1 MSSSEMSLSS
11 ASISHDIRRPS
22 ETSTAESLVDTVYDI
37 SIKEEDARQELQD
50 VDQNISR
57 LQKLIEESTIELKK
71 YKEKKLSVCKFCL
84 NVSLDILLTFI
95 IIKHN
100 FNKLVNLI
108 LI

>member
-11 ASISHDIRRPS
+11 ASISHDIRMRRPS

-71 YKEKKLSVCKFCL
+71 YKEKKLMVCKFCL
-84 NVSLDILLTFI
+84 KV
-95 IIKHN
+95 
-100 FNKLVNLI
+100 
-108 LI
+108 

>member
-11 ASISHDIRRPS
+11 ASISHDIRMRRPS

-50 VDQNISR
+50 VDKNISR

-71 YKEKKLSVCKFCL
+71 YKEKKLMVCKFRL
-84 NVSLDILLTFI
+84 NV
-95 IIKHN
+95 
-100 FNKLVNLI
+100 
-108 LI
+108 

>member
-11 ASISHDIRRPS
+11 ASISHDIRMRRPS

-71 YKEKKLSVCKFCL
+71 YKEKKLMVCKLCL
-84 NVSLDILLTFI
+84 NV
-95 IIKHN
+95 
-100 FNKLVNLI
+100 
-108 LI
+108 